1 MIILCLDLTDNENL
15 VNRVNQ
21 HIQRIKSTCKQVINN
36 KHIQNIKEVTFI
48 IKIIYRRMK
57 SKEQKVIFILR
68 VIRILMLLTVCRF
81 RFTIVGCKHD
91 LFEKLKI

>member
-36 KHIQNIKEVTFI
+36 KHIQNIKVTFI

-68 VIRILMLLTVCRF
+68 VIRILMLLTVCRLGLLLWGVSM
-81 RFTIVGCKHD
+81 ICSKS
-91 LFEKLKI
+91 